1 MSVVR
6 EVTDR
11 LLAALNSHDLDA
23 VVRCFGPEAVYFNAA
38 GMAEGHEQIRSY
50 YDYLLT
56 AYPDLCFT
64 SLTKVTGD
72 DLAMTEWRMTG
83 TQRGMLLAPD
93 GEPIEPTHRRVTLHG
108 CSASMVEDGL
118 IVSYRVYFN
127 ELEHYA
133 QLGLFLR
140 SAQAS

>member
-1 MSVVR
+1 VSVVR

-11 LLAALNSHDLDA
+11 LLAALNAHDLDA
-23 VVRCFGPEAVYFNAA
+23 AVQCFGPEAVYISAA
-38 GMAEGHEQIRSY
+38 GMAEGHEQIRAY

-72 DLAMTEWRMTG
+72 DLTMTEWRMTG
-83 TQRGMLLAPD
+83 THRGILLAPD
-93 GEPIEPTHRRVTLHG
+93 GEPIEPTRQRVTLRG
-108 CSASMVEDGL
+108 CTASMVEDGV

-140 SAQAS
+140 SGDAS